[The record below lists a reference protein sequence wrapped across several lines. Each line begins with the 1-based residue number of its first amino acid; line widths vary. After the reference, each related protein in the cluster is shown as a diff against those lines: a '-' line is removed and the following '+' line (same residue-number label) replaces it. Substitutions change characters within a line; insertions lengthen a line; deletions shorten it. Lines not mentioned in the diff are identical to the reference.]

1 MQFVP
6 VGEETGLV
14 ESVETNTRRY
24 QALFAGAADDLMQD
38 ALFDLPES
46 VFPTDVFDVMHAQV
60 ALTAPLLLQIFW
72 TLLARACIP
81 SVSRCREKQ
90 GCGNRHKATQRWY
103 GGVLLYTAALS
114 SPNHRQSR

>member
-38 ALFDLPES
+38 ALFNLPES
-46 VFPTDVFDVMHAQV
+46 VFPADVFDVMHAQV
-60 ALTAPLLLQIFW
+60 ILTAPLLPQTRW
-72 TLLARACIP
+72 TLMAKDCMP
-81 SVSRCREKQ
+81 S
-90 GCGNRHKATQRWY
+90 
-103 GGVLLYTAALS
+103 L
-114 SPNHRQSR
+114 